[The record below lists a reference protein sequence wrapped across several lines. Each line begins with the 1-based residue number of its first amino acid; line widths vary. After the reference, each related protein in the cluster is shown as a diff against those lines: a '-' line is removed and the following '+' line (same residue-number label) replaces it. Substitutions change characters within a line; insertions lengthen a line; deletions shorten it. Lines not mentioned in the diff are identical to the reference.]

1 MPKEHK
7 YACLNIYIY
16 IKVLAKVQ
24 TFCHHQFILFVVWF
38 ILKYCLKPNGSLG
51 GTYKEKCESWSLWE
65 IMIIYFTFTQS
76 YVAC

>member
-51 GTYKEKCESWSLWE
+51 VTYKEKCESWSLWE